1 MREHELAAELFSRLT
16 EEHDIGWG
24 RAEICPAESPQ
35 GGVKVRS
42 VRDWDRKFSILI
54 DTYIKE
60 SVPKWQEAVRLE
72 ALQKEIADLKGR
84 CELLERLSPIL
95 VPIETLTPEPY
106 IIKKPFHAVVRYQD
120 DQYIASFFDANLS
133 ASGDTQMEAVLNLKD
148 MVVSA
153 FEMLSIMGEADL
165 GPGPL
170 QQKKVLGEFIRKK

>member
-1 MREHELAAELFSRLT
+1 MESYSQLP
-16 EEHDIGWG
+16 EEHGAGWG
-24 RAEICPAESPQ
+24 YAESCLIESRH
-35 GGVKVRS
+35 GEVKALS
-42 VRDWDRKFSILI
+42 IRDWDRKILTLLN
-54 DTYIKE
+54 TYVNELI
-60 SVPKWQEAVRLE
+60 PKWQGAVRIE
-72 ALQKEIADLKGR
+72 ALEKEIADLKGR